1 MEQHPQPLF
10 TEEDQTMATNVDA
23 DTLTSEV
30 LQSFSATPKERTKEI
45 LGSLT
50 THLHAFI
57 RDIAP
62 SIEEWEQAVDFLT
75 RTGKAC
81 TDVRQEFI
89 LLSDV
94 LGVSM
99 LVETINGQETPD
111 ATDSTVL
118 GPFHMVDSPVRELGA
133 DASPD
138 TEGPRCV
145 VSGRILSVD
154 GAPIPNAEIDIWQ
167 ADTKGFYDVQQPGI
181 QSIGNGRALL
191 RSDPEGR
198 FHFRSVVPMYYPIP
212 TDGPVGELLDAA
224 RRHPYRPAH
233 IHFLVSAPG
242 YRELTTH
249 IFIGGSEYIESDAV
263 FAVKESLVKDF
274 TENADP
280 EDASRYGVQT
290 PFRHGRFDIVLHP
303 ES

>member
-1 MEQHPQPLF
+1 
-10 TEEDQTMATNVDA
+10 MATNVDA
-23 DTLTSEV
+23 DTFTSEV
-30 LQSFSATPKERTKEI
+30 LKSFSSTPDDRLKQI

-50 THLHAFI
+50 THLHAFV
-57 RDIAP
+57 RDVAP
-62 SIEEWEQAVDFLT
+62 SIQEWEQAIDFLT

-99 LVETINGQETPD
+99 LVETINGQETPE

-118 GPFHMVDSPVRELGA
+118 GPFHMVESPARELGA
-133 DASPD
+133 DVSPES
-138 TEGPRCV
+138 EGPRCV
-145 VSGRILSVD
+145 VSGRIVSID
-154 GAPIPNAEIDIWQ
+154 GTPIPNAEIDIWQ

-181 QSIGNGRALL
+181 QSVGNGRALL
-191 RSDPEGR
+191 HPDSEGR

-212 TDGPVGELLDAA
+212 TDGPVGELLQATD
-224 RRHPYRPAH
+224 RHPYRPAH
-233 IHFLVSAPG
+233 IHFLVAAPG

-249 IFIGGSEYIESDAV
+249 IFIGGSDYIDSDAV
-263 FAVKESLVKDF
+263 FAVKGSLIKAF
-274 TENADP
+274 TDNPDP
-280 EDASRYGVQT
+280 DEAARHGVQS

>member
-1 MEQHPQPLF
+1 
-10 TEEDQTMATNVDA
+10 MATNVDA
-23 DTLTSEV
+23 DALTAEV
-30 LQSFSATPKERTKEI
+30 LQSFSATPSERTKEI

-50 THLHAFI
+50 THLHAFV

-62 SIEEWEQAVDFLT
+62 SIEEWEQAIDFLT
-75 RTGKAC
+75 RTGKTC

-118 GPFHMVDSPVRELGA
+118 GPFHMVESPVRALGD
-133 DASPD
+133 DASPES
-138 TEGPRCV
+138 EGPRCV
-145 VSGRILSVD
+145 VSGRIVSTD
-154 GAPIPNAEIDIWQ
+154 GTPIRNAEIDIWQ

-191 RSDPEGR
+191 RSDSEGR

-212 TDGPVGELLDAA
+212 TDGPVGELLDATE
-224 RRHPYRPAH
+224 RHPYRPAH
-233 IHFLVSAPG
+233 IHFLVTAPG

-263 FAVKESLVKDF
+263 FAVKDSLVKDF
-274 TENADP
+274 TENTDP
-280 EDASRYGVQT
+280 EEAARYGVQT

-303 ES
+303 GS

>member
-1 MEQHPQPLF
+1 MTLTPNNPL
-10 TEEDQTMATNVDA
+10 TEEDQKMATNVDA
-23 DTLTSEV
+23 DALTSEV
-30 LQSFSATPKERTKEI
+30 LQSFSATPDERTKEI

-50 THLHAFI
+50 THLHAFV
-57 RDIAP
+57 RDVAP
-62 SIEEWEQAVDFLT
+62 SIEEWEQAIDFLT

-99 LVETINGQETPD
+99 LVETINGQETPE

-118 GPFHMVDSPVRELGA
+118 GPFHMVESPVRALGA
-133 DASPD
+133 DVSPESD
-138 TEGPRCV
+138 GPRCV
-145 VSGRILSVD
+145 VSGRIVSID
-154 GAPIPNAEIDIWQ
+154 GTPIPNAEIDSRR
-167 ADTKGFYDVQQPGI
+167 ADTTGFYDVQQPGI

-191 RSDPEGR
+191 RSDSEGR

-212 TDGPVGELLDAA
+212 TDGPVGELLDATG
-224 RRHPYRPAH
+224 RHPYRPAH
-233 IHFLVSAPG
+233 IHFLVTAPG

-280 EDASRYGVQT
+280 EVAGRYGVQT

>member
-1 MEQHPQPLF
+1 MTLTPSNPF

-23 DTLTSEV
+23 DALTAEV
-30 LQSFSATPKERTKEI
+30 LQSFSATPSERTKEI

-50 THLHAFI
+50 THLHAFV

-62 SIEEWEQAVDFLT
+62 SIEEWEQAIDFLT
-75 RTGKAC
+75 RTGKTC

-118 GPFHMVDSPVRELGA
+118 GPFHMVESPVRALGD
-133 DASPD
+133 DASPES
-138 TEGPRCV
+138 EGPRCV
-145 VSGRILSVD
+145 VSGRIVSTNGTPV
-154 GAPIPNAEIDIWQ
+154 PNAEIDIWQ

-191 RSDPEGR
+191 RSDSEGR

-212 TDGPVGELLDAA
+212 TDGPVGELLDATE
-224 RRHPYRPAH
+224 RHPYRPAH
-233 IHFLVSAPG
+233 IHFLVTAPG

-263 FAVKESLVKDF
+263 FAVKDSLVKDF
-274 TENADP
+274 TENTDP
-280 EDASRYGVQT
+280 EEAARYGVQT

-303 ES
+303 GS

>member
-1 MEQHPQPLF
+1 
-10 TEEDQTMATNVDA
+10 MAANIDA
-23 DTLTSEV
+23 ETLTSEV
-30 LQSFSATPKERTKEI
+30 LQSWAQTPDERLRQI

-50 THLHAFI
+50 THLHSFVQEV
-57 RDIAP
+57 AP
-62 SIEEWEQAVDFLT
+62 TIQEWDQAIDFLT
-75 RTGKAC
+75 KTGKTC

-118 GPFHMVDSPVRELGA
+118 GPFHMVESPGRALG
-133 DASPD
+133 DDISPES
-138 TEGPRCV
+138 EGPRCV

-154 GAPIPNAEIDIWQ
+154 GSPIPNAVIDIWQ
-167 ADTKGFYDVQQPGI
+167 ADTKGFYDVQQPGT

-191 RSDPEGR
+191 RSDSDGQ

-212 TDGPVGELLDAA
+212 TDGPVGKLLLATA
-224 RRHPYRPAH
+224 RHPFRPAH
-233 IHFLVSAPG
+233 IHFLVTAPG

-249 IFIGGSEYIESDAV
+249 IFIGGSDYIDSDTV
-263 FAVKESLVKDF
+263 FAVKTSLVKDF
-274 TENADP
+274 RENPDP
-280 EDASRYGVQT
+280 DDAAHYGVQS
-290 PFRHGRFDIVLHP
+290 PFRHGHFDIVLHP
-303 ES
+303 EH